1 MKFWVTIVLLF
12 FMLNSYGQ
20 NIDSCGLDNS
30 SYLNSFE
37 SVYLNDYFSKQRDTF
52 DFTGKKILFVT
63 GSQGTRIGK
72 KKAYFKD
79 IKLWKKDNSMI
90 ATDLILFTE
99 QEKKQYGGFDGM
111 LTYWAKVPPNKKKLF
126 KKKKNTLR
134 T

>member
-52 DFTGKKILFVT
+52 DFTGKKNTICNWK
-63 GSQGTRIGK
+63 QG
-72 KKAYFKD
+72 
-79 IKLWKKDNSMI
+79 NS
-90 ATDLILFTE
+90 
-99 QEKKQYGGFDGM
+99 
-111 LTYWAKVPPNKKKLF
+111 YWQKEGIF
-126 KKKKNTLR
+126 QR
-134 T
+134 H